1 MLNAKADLRPVL
13 RSLQADSLEHEC
25 SGSCARLVIDD
36 EGQTEPSIALKNPP
50 RRIAPMRLKGNKTW
64 SQQPLAVKL
73 RVEQSAK
80 SGLLLWDE
88 RLLLIHAA
96 KTALAAA
103 LCWWL
108 ALRFGMHDGYWGSI
122 SAIIVLQSNVGST
135 VTASRDRILGT
146 LIGAVFGFSFSLF
159 GVLPWNYILA
169 VLAATTVCGLL
180 GLRNSSRLAGV
191 TITIVMLVQK
201 TGPRW
206 SLALDRV
213 SQVVLGI
220 VVALAVTTL
229 LLPDR
234 ARLRLREGL
243 AQEFLVLGTLFE
255 AILQGFLGSPAETL
269 PTLREDALAMLRG
282 NNQLLEAAR
291 NEPSGG
297 PGWRE
302 GLNMLSQ
309 FGRSL
314 FDALVTLEFSV
325 RDSHCDAFAQQ
336 LEPALGKLAADICSG
351 FQHVAV
357 RIHAWRFDVAP
368 PDMSLEEDIEQL
380 EARMDEVRHTGIAFS
395 QAEILRA
402 YAVQLHLKQIA
413 RLLRASRVET
423 SRAVG
428 EAQK

>member
-1 MLNAKADLRPVL
+1 
-13 RSLQADSLEHEC
+13 
-25 SGSCARLVIDD
+25 
-36 EGQTEPSIALKNPP
+36 
-50 RRIAPMRLKGNKTW
+50 MRLKANKTW
-64 SQQPLAVKL
+64 SQQQLAIKL
-73 RVEQSAK
+73 GVEPAGKPGMLS
-80 SGLLLWDE
+80 WE
-88 RLLLIHAA
+88 RQRLLIHAA

-108 ALRFGMHDGYWGSI
+108 ALRFGLHDGYWGSI

-135 VTASRDRILGT
+135 ISASRDRILGT
-146 LIGAVFGFSFSLF
+146 LIGAVLGFSFSLF
-159 GVLPWNYILA
+159 GTLPWNYILA
-169 VLAATTVCGLL
+169 VVAAVVVCGLL
-180 GLRNSSRLAGV
+180 GLRSSSRLAGV

-213 SQVVLGI
+213 GQVVLGI
-220 VVALAVTTL
+220 LVALAVTTL
-229 LLPDR
+229 VFPDR
-234 ARLRLREGL
+234 ARLRLRDGL
-243 AQEFLVLGTLFE
+243 AQEFLVLGAFFE
-255 AILQGFLGSPAETL
+255 AILQGFSGAPAENL
-269 PTLREDALAMLRG
+269 PALREDALAMLRG
-282 NNQLLEAAR
+282 NNQLLAAAR

-314 FDALVTLEFSV
+314 YDALVALEFSV
-325 RDSHCDAFAQQ
+325 KDGHHDAYAQQ
-336 LEPALGKLAADICSG
+336 LEPALGNLAADIRSG
-351 FQHVAV
+351 FHHVAG

-368 PDMSLEEDIEQL
+368 PQMSLEEDIEQL
-380 EARMDEVRHTGIAFS
+380 EARMDAVRHTGIGFS

-423 SRAVG
+423 SHAVG
-428 EAQK
+428 EPQE

>member
-1 MLNAKADLRPVL
+1 
-13 RSLQADSLEHEC
+13 
-25 SGSCARLVIDD
+25 
-36 EGQTEPSIALKNPP
+36 
-50 RRIAPMRLKGNKTW
+50 MRLKANRTW
-64 SQQPLAVKL
+64 SQQQLAIKL
-73 RVEQSAK
+73 RVEQAV
-80 SGLLLWDE
+80 GPRLLSWE
-88 RLLLIHAA
+88 RQRLLIHAA

-108 ALRFGMHDGYWGSI
+108 ALRFGLHDGYWGSI

-135 VTASRDRILGT
+135 VNASRDRILGT
-146 LIGAVFGFSFSLF
+146 IIGAVLGFSFSLF

-169 VLAATTVCGLL
+169 VLTAVIVCGLL
-180 GLRNSSRLAGV
+180 GLRSSSRLAGV

-213 SQVVLGI
+213 MEVVLGI

-229 LLPDR
+229 VFPDR
-234 ARLRLREGL
+234 ARLRLRDGL
-243 AQEFLVLGTLFE
+243 AQEFLILGAFFE
-255 AILQGFLGSPAETL
+255 AILQGFLGAPPENL
-269 PTLREDALAMLRG
+269 PTLREDALATLRG
-282 NNQLLEAAR
+282 NNQLLEEAR

-314 FDALVTLEFSV
+314 FDALVALEFSV
-325 RDSHCDAFAQQ
+325 KDSHHDAFAQQ
-336 LEPALGKLAADICSG
+336 LDPALGKLAVDIRGG
-351 FQHVAV
+351 FQHVAG
-357 RIHAWRFDVAP
+357 RIHAWQFDVGP
-368 PDMSLEEDIEQL
+368 PHMSLEEDIEQL
-380 EARMDEVRHTGIAFS
+380 EARMDQVRHTGIGFS

-402 YAVQLHLKQIA
+402 YAVQLHLKQVA

-428 EAQK
+428 EVQE